1 MYEHEEIQ
9 EAVVS
14 FEQKLEA
21 IFRRRHNGADHTKM
35 TVFVLKGMATCFGY
49 HAACALTPD
58 SKEVLLKLLANELD
72 FSFRVCEEIKKG
84 DLQHEQNS

>member
-9 EAVVS
+9 EAVMS

-21 IFRRRHNGADHTKM
+21 IFRRRHNGADHKKM
-35 TVFVLKGMATCFGY
+35 VCFVLRGMAACFGY

-58 SKEVLLKLLANELD
+58 SREVLLKLMANELD
-72 FSFRVCEEIKKG
+72 FSFKVREEIEKEG
-84 DLQHEQNS
+84 EART